1 MHALFAK
8 ASGTNL
14 MKPRHVATRVL
25 RVSEL
30 ADYLRVHPSTIFR
43 LLKRKE
49 LPAFKVGG
57 DWRFNVEQI
66 DRWRAEREI
75 RVPRHRN

>member
-1 MHALFAK
+1 
-8 ASGTNL
+8 
-14 MKPRHVATRVL
+14 MKTYDAATTRLL
-25 RVSEL
+25 RVGEV

-49 LPAFKVGG
+49 IPAFKLGG

-66 DRWRAEREI
+66 DRWRVEREI
-75 RVPRHRN
+75 RTPRRSN